1 MKELI
6 KNKNLKY
13 IFLMIIFFSISFGL
27 WNNFR
32 LLWLEE
38 NSLSSNEI
46 SKIMSLATFFGAIS
60 IIFISLKISMTNI
73 KKLLSI
79 TILIRIISYL
89 ILYLGYNYLETRLI
103 AILFIFDISSYT
115 VGYLAIYPLITR
127 VIKDDK
133 IYSYRKLTTYIC
145 QDLGVLLGGA
155 LLGFTI
161 GNYIFNYNS
170 FLLITL
176 ICLILAFIFLT
187 KVKLDEKVYYQ
198 NISVKDYLKVLKKD
212 KIDNLYLLYI
222 LIGNISYNCALGMQ
236 MLILTNILDISSK
249 SATFYFLLM
258 GILADIFGILALKKL
273 TPKSDYLTIILK
285 FSPRMLGYFL
295 VFLFP
300 TKEMTLLAMTVS
312 LFLTTA
318 YENKTDAIYL
328 NRIDT
333 KYQLLFSNIRE
344 LVGSLGNAIG
354 LYLTGILFV
363 FGSKYI
369 FGLAALI
376 GLVQIA
382 LALYLIY
389 LRNNERKIL

>member
-1 MKELI
+1 MKDLL

-13 IFLMIIFFSISFGL
+13 IFIMIIFFSISFGL

-38 NSLSSNEI
+38 NNLDPSEI
-46 SKIMSLATFFGAIS
+46 SRVMSLATFFGAIS

-73 KKLLSI
+73 KKLVSTTLI
-79 TILIRIISYL
+79 IRIISYL
-89 ILYLGYNYLETRLI
+89 ILFIGYQHLPTRVI
-103 AILFIFDISSYT
+103 AILFIFDIASYT

-127 VIKDDK
+127 VIKNDK

-145 QDLGVLLGGA
+145 QDLGVLLGGI

-161 GNYIFNYNS
+161 GNYIFDYNS
-170 FLLITL
+170 FLLIAL
-176 ICLILAFIFLT
+176 ICLIIAFLSLSKI
-187 KVKLDEKVYYQ
+187 KLNEKIHYKS
-198 NISVKDYLKVLKKD
+198 ISVKDYLKILKKD
-212 KIDNLYLLYI
+212 KIDSLYLFYLF
-222 LIGNISYNCALGMQ
+222 IGNISYNCALGVQ

-249 SATFYFLLM
+249 NATFYFLFM
-258 GILADIFGILALKKL
+258 GIIADIFGILALKKL
-273 TPKSDYLTIILK
+273 TPKNDYLTILFK
-285 FSPRMLGYFL
+285 FGPRMLGYSL
-295 VFLFP
+295 VFIFP
-300 TKEMTLLAMTVS
+300 TKEMTLIAITIS

-318 YENKTDAIYL
+318 YEDKTDAIYL

-354 LYLTGILFV
+354 LYLTGILFI

-369 FGLAALI
+369 FGVAALI
-376 GLVQIA
+376 GFIQIV
-382 LALYLIY
+382 LAIY
-389 LRNNERKIL
+389 LVYLRKNNDLQ

>member
-13 IFLMIIFFSISFGL
+13 IFIMIIFFSISFGL

-38 NSLSSNEI
+38 NSLDPSEI
-46 SKIMSLATFFGAIS
+46 SRVMSLATFFGAIS

-73 KKLLSI
+73 KKLLSA
-79 TILIRIISYL
+79 TLLIRIVSYL
-89 ILYLGYNYLETRLI
+89 ILYIGYQHLPTRVI
-103 AILFIFDISSYT
+103 AILFIFDIASYT

-127 VIKDDK
+127 IIKNDK

-145 QDLGVLLGGA
+145 QDLGVLLGGI

-161 GNYIFNYNS
+161 GNYIFDYNS
-170 FLLITL
+170 FLLIAL
-176 ICLILAFIFLT
+176 ICLIIAFLSLS
-187 KVKLDEKVYYQ
+187 KVKLNEKIHYK
-198 NISVKDYLKVLKKD
+198 NISVKDYLKILKKD
-212 KIDNLYLLYI
+212 KIDSLYLFYT

-258 GILADIFGILALKKL
+258 GIIADIFGILALKKL
-273 TPKSDYLTIILK
+273 TPKNDYLTILLK
-285 FSPRMLGYFL
+285 FGPRMLGYSL
-295 VFLFP
+295 VFIIP
-300 TKEMTLLAMTVS
+300 TKEMTLIAITIS

-318 YENKTDAIYL
+318 YEDKTDAVYL

-354 LYLTGILFV
+354 LYLTGILFI

-369 FGLAALI
+369 FGVAALI
-376 GLVQIA
+376 GFIQIV
-382 LALYLIY
+382 LAIY
-389 LRNNERKIL
+389 LVYLRKNNDLQ